1 MRNINGR
8 KISTIAIIS
17 FIFLI
22 QPFLL
27 ASASESPTIEWSKT
41 FGGKKYD
48 AATHHIQTIDDGYAI
63 IGSTSSLGPRGQ
75 NFWLVK
81 TNRNG
86 TIDWNKAYGGK
97 GDDFAYAIIQTDDLG
112 FAIAGAT
119 TSFDTQEDFDFLLI
133 KTNSTGDVEWY
144 KTYGGLFDDHATA
157 LIKTTDGGY
166 AIVGVSNTSVN
177 GNDFLLIKIDSKG
190 IIEWSKTYG
199 GAGEEKAWSLIQI
212 QGNGFVVSGS
222 TTSYGSGSSDVWL
235 VKTDQNGTMQ
245 WNKTFGGKGEDSAQA
260 IIQTSD
266 GGFAIAGETRSFGTG
281 NYDFWLVKTDQN
293 GTMLWNRTFGG
304 KDEDSARAVIQTTD
318 SGYLLGGFS
327 EQVFYYDFFL
337 VKTDPQGYMQ
347 WNKNFSFGNDEKAYS
362 LIQTMD
368 GNYSMAGPS
377 QSRQGYNF
385 FMVKTNNSNM
395 TVDNL
400 FPVADA
406 GDDKSVFVGESV
418 SFNGSAFDPDGNISL
433 IRWDFDG
440 DGIYDFES
448 NTGYATFIYT
458 EEGTYRAFF
467 EVTDNNGSRSLDM
480 KEIVVE
486 SKETGFSGEVS
497 ERDVFFIVLISILF
511 AAIMLSWYASKNTK
525 IKKYLLKNLN
535 FLKIDIWFYRLTLSF
550 LIIIFVKL
558 IYSYFIHSSWIYF
571 DEPAY
576 GIIAHNI
583 FNGEFAIIAE
593 TSIAHPYPAGY
604 SYLLAPAYLLGD
616 NMEVVFQG
624 MLFINCILSTLIVFP
639 VFFIMKKFVTAKI
652 SFLTSLLVV
661 TLPVVLVHN
670 FVLMSENVLYLIF
683 LISCFLLIKT
693 FNHKNF
699 DGKLLIYLIIL
710 GFSVRFLIMIKATGF
725 AILASLFCVVMYK
738 IVKNRNRYSLLYI
751 ISILPSLPAL
761 WQLIFPVIE
770 QKSTISTIGYEISTY
785 VNRQVAVVSDVSY
798 FNRFLDIMANEF
810 SYFVLMS
817 YIVFMVFTIFLFIY
831 WKKIS
836 PKKKENLSIF
846 IVYGL
851 FSVFFLISLTSLHIY
866 RSKYD
871 IYTRYVSVGLPVFIM
886 LGIIGMD
893 LFKRVKNQI
902 ASSVSTVVFMLLG
915 LFVILIFPTE
925 NYKIVNDLDLVW
937 VTYLQKQC
945 LFSIDGFTI
954 FLIVLWSF
962 VIILIYLLIFKLFF
976 KRNISFFK
984 KSFKLVHL
992 VLIVLL
998 VSLLVYY
1005 PNAHMALEKDDEAE
1019 KRGFNGPAQWLMKND
1034 PDAYV
1039 LMEDSYSAFSGG
1051 GMGQEYW
1058 DFMYADMQFWF
1069 SDGHVFVT
1077 SKDTLNQLI
1086 QSENIDF
1093 DYIVSTHD
1101 LTSKYRSVADFYMNV
1116 EPMKRQENVD
1126 WHIYKIN

>member
-1 MRNINGR
+1 MKVRNINGR
-8 KISTIAIIS
+8 RISTIAIIS
-17 FIFLI
+17 FIFLT
-22 QPFLL
+22 QFFPLV
-27 ASASESPTIEWSKT
+27 SASELPTVEWSKT

-48 AATHHIQTIDDGYAI
+48 AATHHIQTIDGGYAI

-97 GDDFAYAIIQTDDLG
+97 GDDFAYAIIQTDDFG
-112 FAIAGAT
+112 FVIAGAT
-119 TSFDTQEDFDFLLI
+119 TSFDTRGDFDFLLI

-144 KTYGGLFDDHATA
+144 NTYGGLFDDHATA
-157 LIKTTDGGY
+157 LVKTIDDGY
-166 AIVGVSNTSVN
+166 AVAGVTNTSDG

-199 GAGEEKAWSLIQI
+199 GVGEEKAWSLIQT
-212 QGNGFVVSGS
+212 QDNGFAISGS
-222 TTSYGSGSSDVWL
+222 TTSYGSGSSGSWL

-245 WNKTFGGKGEDSAQA
+245 WNKTFGGKDEDSTQA

-266 GGFAIAGETRSFGTG
+266 GGFAIAGETRSFGSG

-293 GTMLWNRTFGG
+293 GTMQWNRTFGG
-304 KDEDSARAVIQTTD
+304 KDEDSARAIIQTTD
-318 SGYLLGGFS
+318 GGYLLGGFS
-327 EQVFYYDFFL
+327 EQMFYYDFFL
-337 VKTDPQGYMQ
+337 VKTNPHGYMQ
-347 WNKNFSFGNDEKAYS
+347 WSKNFSFGTDEKAYS
-362 LIQTMD
+362 LIQTTD

-385 FMVKTNNSNM
+385 FMVKTNNSNV

-448 NTGYATFIYT
+448 NKTGSATFIYT

-467 EVTDNNGSRSLDM
+467 EVTDNNDSRSSDM
-480 KEIVVE
+480 QEIIVE
-486 SKETGFSGEVS
+486 SKETGFSREVS

-511 AAIMLSWYASKNTK
+511 AGIFFLWYASKNKK
-525 IKKYLLKNLN
+525 IKQYLLSNLN
-535 FLKIDIWFYRLTLSF
+535 FLKIDSWLYRLTLSF
-550 LIIIFVKL
+550 FIIIFVKL
-558 IYSYFIHSSWIYF
+558 IYSYLIHSSWIYF

-583 FNGEFAIIAE
+583 FNGEFAIIGKTA
-593 TSIAHPYPAGY
+593 IAHPYPAGY

-624 MLFINCILSTLIVFP
+624 MLVINCILSTLIVFP
-639 VFFIMKKFVTAKI
+639 VFFIMKKFVTTKI
-652 SFLTSLLVV
+652 SFLTSLLVA

-670 FVLMSENVLYLIF
+670 FVLMSENALYPLFLLSCFLTVKVFTYKETNWKFYLLCLLLGFSVLYLI
-683 LISCFLLIKT
+683 L
-693 FNHKNF
+693 
-699 DGKLLIYLIIL
+699 
-710 GFSVRFLIMIKATGF
+710 IKAT
-725 AILASLFCVVMYK
+725 ALCMV
-738 IVKNRNRYSLLYI
+738 
-751 ISILPSLPAL
+751 PAL
-761 WQLIFPVIE
+761 LCVFIYKLVKDRRIDSLKYSAIFAPFLPFIGYILYE
-770 QKSTISTIGYEISTY
+770 GSQFTIGYNISSYIKKISLVFSDSVHLTDFVTITFHEI
-785 VNRQVAVVSDVSY
+785 
-798 FNRFLDIMANEF
+798 
-810 SYFVLMS
+810 SYFVLMT
-817 YIVFMVFTIFLFIY
+817 YIVCMVFVIFLFIY
-831 WKKIS
+831 WKKM
-836 PKKKENLSIF
+836 PKKKRERLSYFMIYSLISIF
-846 IVYGL
+846 L
-851 FSVFFLISLTSLHIY
+851 LIMLTSLHIY
-866 RSKYD
+866 RGKYD
-871 IYTRYVSVGLPVFIM
+871 IYTRYVSTGLPIIIM
-886 LGIIGMD
+886 LGMIGID
-893 LFKRVKNQI
+893 LFKKTKKQI
-902 ASSVSTVVFMLLG
+902 AGTIVTILFMIVSS
-915 LFVILIFPTE
+915 FVIFVFPTK

-937 VTYLQKQC
+937 VTYLQKQH
-945 LFSIDGFTI
+945 LFGINGADI
-954 FLIVLWSF
+954 FFIFIGILVVVLT
-962 VIILIYLLIFKLFF
+962 YLLIIK
-976 KRNISFFK
+976 IFFK
-984 KSFKLVHL
+984 KDLLFQKKSVKHIHIIV
-992 VLIVLL
+992 VLIVI
-998 VSLLVYY
+998 SLILYI

-1034 PDAYV
+1034 PEAYV

-1077 SKDTLNQLI
+1077 SKDALNQLI
-1086 QSENIDF
+1086 QSENIEF

>member
-1 MRNINGR
+1 VRNINGR

-48 AATHHIQTIDDGYAI
+48 AATHHIQTIDGGYAI
-63 IGSTSSLGPRGQ
+63 TGSTSSLGPRGQ

-81 TNRNG
+81 TSNNG

-245 WNKTFGGKGEDSAQA
+245 WNRTFGGKDEESAQS
-260 IIQTSD
+260 IILTTD
-266 GGFAIAGETRSFGTG
+266 GGFALGGETRSFGSG

-293 GTMLWNRTFGG
+293 GTMQWNRTFGG
-304 KDEDSARAVIQTTD
+304 KDEDSARAIIQTTD
-318 SGYLLGGFS
+318 GGYLLGGFS

-337 VKTDPQGYMQ
+337 VKTNPHGYMQ
-347 WNKNFSFGNDEKAYS
+347 WNKNFSFGTDEKAYS
-362 LIQTMD
+362 LIQTTD

-385 FMVKTNNSNM
+385 FMVKTNNSNV

-448 NTGYATFIYT
+448 NKTGSATFIYT

-467 EVTDNNGSRSLDM
+467 EVTDNNGSHSLDM
-480 KEIVVE
+480 QEIIVE

-497 ERDVFFIVLISILF
+497 ERDVFFIVSILILLAGIAF
-511 AAIMLSWYASKNTK
+511 LWYASINEK
-525 IKKYLLKNLN
+525 IKKYVLKNLS
-535 FLKIDIWFYRLTLSF
+535 FLKIDIWLYRLTLSF
-550 LIIIFVKL
+550 FIIIFIKL

-583 FNGEFAIIAE
+583 FNGEFAIIGKTA
-593 TSIAHPYPAGY
+593 IAHPYPAGY
-604 SYLLAPAYLLGD
+604 SYLLAPTYLLGN

-624 MLFINCILSTLIVFP
+624 MLVINCILSTLIVFP
-639 VFFIMKKFVTAKI
+639 VFFIMKKFVTTKI
-652 SFLTSLLVV
+652 SFLTSLLVA

-670 FVLMSENVLYLIF
+670 FVLMSENALYLLFLLSCFLTVKVFTYKETNWKFYLLCLLLGFSVLYLI
-683 LISCFLLIKT
+683 L
-693 FNHKNF
+693 
-699 DGKLLIYLIIL
+699 
-710 GFSVRFLIMIKATGF
+710 IKAT
-725 AILASLFCVVMYK
+725 ALCMVPALLCVFIYK
-738 IVKNRNRYSLLYI
+738 LVKNRKINTLKYSVI
-751 ISILPSLPAL
+751 FAPFLP
-761 WQLIFPVIE
+761 F
-770 QKSTISTIGYEISTY
+770 IGYILYEGSRFTTGYNISGYIKKISLVFSDSTHLTDFVTITFHEI
-785 VNRQVAVVSDVSY
+785 
-798 FNRFLDIMANEF
+798 
-810 SYFVLMS
+810 SYFVLMT
-817 YIVFMVFTIFLFIY
+817 YIVSMVFVIFLFIY
-831 WKKIS
+831 WKKI
-836 PKKKENLSIF
+836 PKKKRECLSYFMIYSLISIF
-846 IVYGL
+846 L
-851 FSVFFLISLTSLHIY
+851 LIMLTSLHIY
-866 RSKYD
+866 RGKYD
-871 IYTRYVSVGLPVFIM
+871 IYTRYVSTGLPIIIM
-886 LGIIGMD
+886 LGMIGID
-893 LFKRVKNQI
+893 LFRKTKKQI
-902 ASSVSTVVFMLLG
+902 AGSIVTVLFMILSI
-915 LFVILIFPTE
+915 FVIFVFPTK

-937 VTYLQKQC
+937 VTYLQKQH
-945 LFSIDGFTI
+945 LFGINGADI
-954 FLIVLWSF
+954 FFIFIGILVVVLT
-962 VIILIYLLIFKLFF
+962 YLLIIK
-976 KRNISFFK
+976 IFFK
-984 KSFKLVHL
+984 KDFLFQKKSVKHIHIIV
-992 VLIVLL
+992 VLIVI
-998 VSLLVYY
+998 SLILYI
-1005 PNAHMALEKDDEAE
+1005 PNAHMALEKDNLAE
-1019 KRGFNGPAQWLMKND
+1019 NRGFNKPAQWLMRND

-1077 SKDTLNQLI
+1077 SKDVLNQLI

-1093 DYIVSTHD
+1093 NYIVSTHD
-1101 LTSKYRSVADFYMNV
+1101 LTSKYKSVADFYMNV

-1126 WHIYKIN
+1126 WHIYEIN